1 VRHPLQAHI
10 ALFAGGDLGRWER
23 WRLARHC
30 AHCAECGQ
38 ELQSLRDARSQLR
51 ELTSQMADLPNGLSW
66 NRLADEMT
74 GNIRVGLAAGEAI
87 ALFDKPLRTTARA
100 RALGTEPG
108 LGMRGW
114 LGLRWN
120 AALVVLGAT
129 VIFGIAFWT
138 SLPPQQAGHLLAAL
152 ERIRTERIGT
162 FVHSSSGG
170 FGTTAAGASAED
182 VVLEASSSS
191 IQVRENGRAM
201 SLIPHSDGATVS
213 VNMHGSAGVR
223 FVDAD
228 TGQVTTNKVYY
239 AEQ

>member
-1 VRHPLQAHI
+1 MKHPAQAQL

-23 WRLARHC
+23 WRTRQHVARC
-30 AHCAECGQ
+30 TECRQ
-38 ELQSLRDARSQLR
+38 EVQALREAGSQLR
-51 ELTSQMADLPNGLSW
+51 ELAAEMPELPNALTW
-66 NRLADEMT
+66 NRLAQEMT

-87 ALFDKPLRTTARA
+87 ALFDKPSRGKPR
-100 RALGTEPG
+100 LG
-108 LGMRGW
+108 
-114 LGLRWN
+114 WN
-120 AALVVLGAT
+120 AALV
-129 VIFGIAFWT
+129 IFGACAIFGVAFWT
-138 SLPPQQAGHLLAAL
+138 SLPPQQAEHLLASWKRVRA
-152 ERIRTERIGT
+152 ERIGT
-162 FVHSSSGG
+162 VVRSTVATVS
-170 FGTTAAGASAED
+170 EE

-213 VNMHGSAGVR
+213 VSMHGSAGVR